1 MGSPTRDILLRRL
14 STIKAY
20 AHFSV
25 RKIGHDEA
33 EGTGRDVKVREDG
46 YNGIV
51 VNPVESFAKVN

>member
-1 MGSPTRDILLRRL
+1 MSKPPWGPP
-14 STIKAY
+14 
-20 AHFSV
+20 SV

-33 EGTGRDVKVREDG
+33 EGTSRDVEVREDG